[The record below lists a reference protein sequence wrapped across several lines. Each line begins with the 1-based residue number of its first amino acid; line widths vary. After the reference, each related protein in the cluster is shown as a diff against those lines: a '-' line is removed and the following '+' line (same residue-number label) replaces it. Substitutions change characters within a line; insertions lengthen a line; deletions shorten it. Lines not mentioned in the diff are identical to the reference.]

1 MTRYT
6 VRILILVFLAI
17 LPLSACGRQQTV
29 QPGTLDEFTEQLDT
43 MLPGLLQEYRV
54 PGAAVALVHNGEVAW
69 VQGYGLANEDTGTP
83 VTAET
88 VFQVASIS
96 KSVTA
101 WGVMRLVEEGRI
113 DLDAPVEQYL
123 TSWHLPPSE
132 FDHGGVTVR
141 RLLSHTA
148 GLAPWDYPGTPVG
161 ETPPTLV
168 ELLSG
173 MGSDEPVYV
182 YRQPGEREKYSNGG
196 YTLLQ
201 LLIKDVTGEPFAE
214 YMQREVLTP
223 LGMQHCAYQWLPELH
238 PSTAT
243 GYEVSGQPVEHRSYP
258 EAAGGLYSTATDIA
272 TWLAAGM
279 SSPNEEPAGRK
290 VLQPQT
296 VALMYTPVLVTEKNG
311 NGLGYVIETLPNG
324 IRMVL
329 HSGDVLGWRGQY
341 IALPDQRSGVVVL
354 TNSNAGRYVI
364 ADAICNWI
372 GWTAGDV
379 PKVCQIYQTVYVA
392 IPIVA
397 GIVGLGVVMSIWRL
411 VTQIRSNQR
420 KLVWPP
426 KSDGQRRDII
436 FSLVAI
442 VVWWLFVAPQLGL
455 LLPPSFNWVTL
466 AYTLWCLVTATKGL
480 TIKADELT

>member
-29 QPGTLDEFTEQLDT
+29 QPDTLDEFAEQLDT
-43 MLPGLLQEYRV
+43 MLPELLQEYRV

-182 YRQPGEREKYSNGG
+182 YRQPGEREI
-196 YTLLQ
+196 L
-201 LLIKDVTGEPFAE
+201 
-214 YMQREVLTP
+214 
-223 LGMQHCAYQWLPELH
+223 
-238 PSTAT
+238 
-243 GYEVSGQPVEHRSYP
+243 
-258 EAAGGLYSTATDIA
+258 
-272 TWLAAGM
+272 
-279 SSPNEEPAGRK
+279 
-290 VLQPQT
+290 
-296 VALMYTPVLVTEKNG
+296 
-311 NGLGYVIETLPNG
+311 
-324 IRMVL
+324 
-329 HSGDVLGWRGQY
+329 
-341 IALPDQRSGVVVL
+341 
-354 TNSNAGRYVI
+354 
-364 ADAICNWI
+364 
-372 GWTAGDV
+372 
-379 PKVCQIYQTVYVA
+379 
-392 IPIVA
+392 
-397 GIVGLGVVMSIWRL
+397 
-411 VTQIRSNQR
+411 
-420 KLVWPP
+420 
-426 KSDGQRRDII
+426 
-436 FSLVAI
+436 
-442 VVWWLFVAPQLGL
+442 
-455 LLPPSFNWVTL
+455 
-466 AYTLWCLVTATKGL
+466 
-480 TIKADELT
+480 